1 MPNHIHLT
9 YYGLTGKQPMRDFKK
24 YTSVHIR
31 KHLKMREEKDFL
43 FLQRLRVNAQGNK
56 GRVFK
61 LWQSRFDDLVLTD
74 MKTVITKINY
84 IHDNP
89 VRKGLVSRAKDW
101 FYSSANDYLADKPSA
116 ISVDKD
122 WQ

>member
-1 MPNHIHLT
+1 
-9 YYGLTGKQPMRDFKK
+9 
-24 YTSVHIR
+24 
-31 KHLKMREEKDFL
+31 MREEKD